1 MKFLDPQHPFFRPLW
16 RRILTVAL
24 PAAWAVVEWSNGATG
39 WAIIFLA
46 AAGYAGWQLF
56 LSPDAK
62 APSTD
67 EKPAESRETDKG
79 DEA

>member
-16 RRILTVAL
+16 LRILTVVL
-24 PAAWAVVEWSNGATG
+24 PAIWAVVEWSNGATG

-56 LSPDAK
+56 LAPDATGS
-62 APSTD
+62 STG